1 MKKLLVIGAGR
12 SATTMIHYLLDHAAN
27 EDWQVTV
34 ADFNAQLAQEKVG
47 KHPRGRAIRFDIHDE
62 AQRRTE
68 IQNADLVISLLP
80 AHMHMIPGRDCLEFG
95 VHMVTASYVS
105 AEMASIHEEAKAKKL
120 VFLNEIGV
128 DPGIDHMSTMEM
140 LDRIHD
146 QGGQLKSYKSYC
158 GALIAPESNNMWGYK
173 FTWAPKNVILAGQ
186 GTAKYRKGGRE
197 RFIPYHQLF
206 RRIEE
211 IEVPGHGN
219 FEAYAN
225 RDSLKYAPVYGMDDV
240 DTLFRATLRVPGYC
254 QMWDAFVQMGITD
267 DTYRIGSSEG
277 MTLRDFVFS
286 FINQQPGLSD
296 VSSLAFFLDLP
307 SDSLVIEKLVALG
320 FLGDEQIPLKN
331 ATPAEILEWVLM
343 NKWVFKQ
350 DDTDMVVMQHQLEY
364 EVAGVRHKL
373 VSSMLDKGLN
383 EYDTSI
389 ARTVGLPAAMA
400 ARLILKGRIETY
412 GVILPISRDIFQP
425 ILLELKQY
433 GIQFTEQHFLVDD
446 VVRV

>member
-47 KHPRGRAIRFDIHDE
+47 KHPRGRAIGFDIHDE

-320 FLGDEQIPLKN
+320 FLGDEQIPLRN

>member
-331 ATPAEILEWVLM
+331 ASPAEILEWVLM